1 MTNNNDKKV
10 LNVPHLRFPEFSGE
24 WKKCKF
30 GDIATGFD
38 YGMNAAAKPFD
49 GENKYIR
56 ITDIDEASSQY
67 LYDDVVSPDG
77 ELGDSYLV
85 KENDILL
92 ARTGASTGKSYLYR
106 NSDGKLYFAGFLIR
120 ANIYKHNSYFV
131 FSQLHT
137 HRYKKWISVMSARSG
152 QPGINSQE
160 YASFPLYTTSLQEED
175 KIASFLKLLD
185 ERIATQNKIIEKL
198 ETLIKGIR
206 HNIFKQLRKDV
217 GSNATID
224 DILSFEQPQR
234 YIVSSAEYSNDDT
247 LIKGIRHNIFK
258 QLRKDVGS
266 NATIDDILSF
276 EQPQRY
282 IVSSAEYSNDDTF
295 TPVLT
300 ANKAFILGYTT
311 ETDGIYDKGD
321 CIIIDDFTLDCK
333 YVSFPFKVKSSAIKI
348 LTANNKFILRYT
360 YEYLKSL
367 ELSTEEH
374 KRHYIAEVQPH
385 SCVLPDNK
393 TLKIIALMFERIAD
407 KLANEQLLA
416 FMLNKQKQYLLSK
429 MFI

>member
-1 MTNNNDKKV
+1 M
-10 LNVPHLRFPEFSGE
+10 RFPEFTEE
-24 WKKCKF
+24 WGKCKVSDLLDIYSTNSLSWEQLEYDTNTIMNLHYGLIHVGLPTMVNLTKDKLPNIKEGNMPKNF
-30 GDIATGFD
+30 ELCKEGDVAFADASEDTNEVAKTVEFFNLAGKDIVCGLHTIHGRDNKNRTVIGYKGYAFSSTAFHNQIRRIAQGTKIYSISSKNFSECYIGLPSKPEQTKIAT
-38 YGMNAAAKPFD
+38 
-49 GENKYIR
+49 
-56 ITDIDEASSQY
+56 
-67 LYDDVVSPDG
+67 
-77 ELGDSYLV
+77 
-85 KENDILL
+85 LL
-92 ARTGASTGKSYLYR
+92 R
-106 NSDGKLYFAGFLIR
+106 LI
-120 ANIYKHNSYFV
+120 
-131 FSQLHT
+131 
-137 HRYKKWISVMSARSG
+137 
-152 QPGINSQE
+152 
-160 YASFPLYTTSLQEED
+160 
-175 KIASFLKLLD
+175 D
-185 ERIATQNKIIEKL
+185 ERIVTQNKIIEKL
-198 ETLIKGIR
+198 E
-206 HNIFKQLRKDV
+206 
-217 GSNATID
+217 
-224 DILSFEQPQR
+224 
-234 YIVSSAEYSNDDT
+234 T